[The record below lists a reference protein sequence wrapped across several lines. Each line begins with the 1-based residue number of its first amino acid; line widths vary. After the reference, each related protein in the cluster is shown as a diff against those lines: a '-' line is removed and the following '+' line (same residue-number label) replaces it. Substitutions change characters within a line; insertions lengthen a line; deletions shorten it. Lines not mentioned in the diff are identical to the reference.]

1 MKDLKK
7 SARTLNWI
15 LNACFWLLILRGLF
29 AAGFHVSVLYRLF
42 TDPAALSG
50 KMGLTIDWLTL
61 DAAKGFGI
69 DLNAAVSMKLVQLVS
84 AVLITVI
91 SCQCIRDLKHIL
103 LPIELGQP
111 FRQGIAEHIQKLAWH
126 CFYLGWMENI
136 SMLFSVILIENHYGL
151 QELLV
156 TGSIT
161 GVSIRPEFRPAW
173 FFVTA
178 VLVILAMVFR
188 QGEQLQT
195 LADETL

>member
-1 MKDLKK
+1 MKNVKQ
-7 SARTLNWI
+7 SARTLNWL
-15 LNACFWLLILRGLF
+15 LNAVFGFLVLRGVF
-29 AAGFHVSVLYRLF
+29 AAGFHIAALYQLF

-61 DAAKGFGI
+61 DAANGFGI
-69 DLNAAVSMKLVQLVS
+69 DLDAAVSMKLVQLVS
-84 AVLITVI
+84 AVVITVI
-91 SCQCIRDLKHIL
+91 ACQCVRRLKHIL

-111 FRQGIAEHIQKLAWH
+111 FRQGIGSDIQKLAWH
-126 CFYLGWMENI
+126 CFYLGWMENLA
-136 SMLFSVILIENHYGL
+136 MLFSVIVIEIHYGL
-151 QELLV
+151 PELLT
-156 TGSIT
+156 TGPIT
-161 GVSIRPEFRPAW
+161 GVSIHPQFRPAW

>member
-29 AAGFHVSVLYRLF
+29 AAGFHVSVLYRFF
-42 TDPAALSG
+42 TDPTALSG

-126 CFYLGWMENI
+126 CFYLGWTENI
-136 SMLFSVILIENHYGL
+136 AMLFSVILIENHYGL

>member
-111 FRQGIAEHIQKLAWH
+111 FRQGIAVHIQKLAWH

-136 SMLFSVILIENHYGL
+136 AMLFSVILIENHYGL
-151 QELLV
+151 HELLT
-156 TGSIT
+156 TGPIT
-161 GVSIRPEFRPAW
+161 NVLIHPEFRPAW

>member
-1 MKDLKK
+1 MKDLKR

-15 LNACFWLLILRGLF
+15 LNACFWLLIARGVF
-29 AAGFHVSVLYRLF
+29 AAGFHISVLFKLF

-61 DAAKGFGI
+61 DAANGFGI
-69 DLNAAVSMKLVQLVS
+69 SQNAAVSMKLVQLVS
-84 AVLITVI
+84 AVIITVI
-91 SCQCIRDLKHIL
+91 ACQCVHQLKHVL

-111 FRQGIAEHIQKLAWH
+111 FRQGIAGNISKLAWH
-126 CFYLGWMENI
+126 CFYLGWMENL
-136 SMLFSVILIENHYGL
+136 SMLFTVILIENHYGL
-151 QELLV
+151 EELLM
-156 TGSIT
+156 TGPIT
-161 GVSIRPEFRPAW
+161 GVSIHPEFRPAW

-178 VLVILAMVFR
+178 VLVILSMVFR

>member
-1 MKDLKK
+1 MKDLKR

-15 LNACFWLLILRGLF
+15 LNAAFWFLVLRGLF
-29 AAGFHVSVLYRLF
+29 AAGFHVSVLYKLF
-42 TDPAALSG
+42 TDPTALSG

-61 DAAKGFGI
+61 EAANGFGI
-69 DLNAAVSMKLVQLVS
+69 DLDAAVKMKLVQLAS
-84 AVLITVI
+84 AVIITVI
-91 SCQCIRDLKHIL
+91 SCLCVRDLKHIL

-111 FRQGIAEHIQKLAWH
+111 FRQGIAGHIQKLARH

-136 SMLFSVILIENHYGL
+136 AMLFSVILIENHYGL
-151 QELLV
+151 HELL
-156 TGSIT
+156 TTAPIT
-161 GVSIRPEFRPAW
+161 KVLIHPEFRPAW

-178 VLVILAMVFR
+178 VLVILSMVFR

>member
-15 LNACFWLLILRGLF
+15 LNAALWLLVLRGLF
-29 AAGFHVSVLYRLF
+29 AAGFHVSVLYKLF
-42 TDPAALSG
+42 TDPAALSA

-61 DAAKGFGI
+61 DAANGFGI

-111 FRQGIAEHIQKLAWH
+111 FRQGIAGHIQKLAWH

-136 SMLFSVILIENHYGL
+136 AMLFSVILIENHYGL
-151 QELLV
+151 HELLT
-156 TGSIT
+156 TGPIT
-161 GVSIRPEFRPAW
+161 NVLIHPEFRPAW